1 MNKREA
7 TQPDTE
13 KCDQTGGER
22 EATGRQNS
30 TPVIERKERGKER
43 RIPNSAVIKSL
54 PSQQNGVL

>member
-30 TPVIERKERGKER
+30 TPVKDRQQVRVAS
-43 RIPNSAVIKSL
+43 PAPVL
-54 PSQQNGVL
+54 PSWEPEQIASLL

>member
-13 KCDQTGGER
+13 KCDQTGRER

-30 TPVIERKERGKER
+30 TPVKDRQQVRV
-43 RIPNSAVIKSL
+43 PSPAPVL
-54 PSQQNGVL
+54 PSWEPEQIASLL